1 MIRRPPR
8 STLFPYTT
16 LFRSATLGVTVYQK
30 TITDLLLEQNLAPST
45 GYVSR
50 IFNGWKLRNRGIE
63 AALQYSAVRAADVSW
78 ILRSTFFL
86 TRSKVQE
93 LPVPAYL
100 TGGFALSLGSY
111 FIQQGHSAT
120 QIVGSEGVVGDANPD
135 FQMSFSSD
143 LNYKRFSLGF
153 LWDWKHGGDVINLT
167 TLLYDAAH
175 NSEDW
180 NTAGQTRWNTFLSGK
195 TQPYVEN
202 GG

>member
-16 LFRSATLGVTVYQK
+16 LFRSNTEIEAGFDATFGQSASLGVTVYQK

-50 IFNGWKLRNRGIE
+50 IFNGGKLRNRGIE
-63 AALQYSAVRAADVSW
+63 AALQVSPVLTADVSW

-100 TGGFALSLGSY
+100 TGGVALSLGPY
-111 FIQQGHSAT
+111 FIQQGHFPT
-120 QIVGSEGVVGDANPD
+120 QIVGA
-135 FQMSFSSD
+135 Q
-143 LNYKRFSLGF
+143 
-153 LWDWKHGGDVINLT
+153 GG
-167 TLLYDAAH
+167 
-175 NSEDW
+175 
-180 NTAGQTRWNTFLSGK
+180 
-195 TQPYVEN
+195 
-202 GG
+202 GGGAET